1 MLDTPLP
8 GGSTLAALIASAST
22 PPHIPEELF
31 SILQP
36 PTDSLASS
44 AESALGASAQPAQ
57 QEEELC
63 LTVQPTSPPPPPSN
77 LASRPPIIPPILR
90 GIGRG
95 KPDAYATMYKDMKR
109 ATTAQADYE
118 TETKTETE
126 EEDNSED
133 AADRAVAEITSNDND
148 LDEELPDPHA
158 PDVPADTGCST
169 DSPSVSRPTVAQ
181 KAPRPEFLQTALT
194 TVSTSNIH
202 QGSSSGPPP
211 QPRPTVAQKC
221 PRVRQPPLIA
231 QKSTPRPT
239 VAMKE
244 PRCRYPPVPDQTPP
258 TSRHGKKRA
267 RGQKASEPA
276 AKKSKQSRKSRK
288 PKKKQHELHRNRRA
302 FHRGDYEKI
311 CPPLV
316 FARLIREIC
325 NKIFHKEH
333 MRFQGSALAA
343 IQVAAEAMLIE
354 RFECAGL
361 LALHANRVTVIPM
374 DTTLTDRLA
383 RFNLYNAY
391 DMSKVAFTPT
401 PGEQEAKDRERKRRG
416 F

>member
-1 MLDTPLP
+1 MLDSPLP
-8 GGSTLAALIASAST
+8 GGSTLASLITSAST

-31 SILQP
+31 TILQP
-36 PTDSLASS
+36 PTDSPTSS
-44 AESALGASAQPAQ
+44 ADSGLEASAQPAQ

-63 LTVQPTSPPPPPSN
+63 IAIQPTSPPPPPSS

-95 KPDAYATMYKDMKR
+95 KPDAYAAMYNDLKR

-118 TETKTETE
+118 TETETETE
-126 EEDNSED
+126 EEDNSENT
-133 AADRAVAEITSNDND
+133 ADRAAAEITSNDND

-158 PDVPADTGCST
+158 PDGPADTGCST

-194 TVSTSNIH
+194 TVSSSNIH
-202 QGSSSGPPP
+202 QGSSAGPPP
-211 QPRPTVAQKC
+211 QSRPTVAQKC

-244 PRCRYPPVPDQTPP
+244 PRCRYPPVTDQTPP

-267 RGQKASEPA
+267 RGQTVSEPA

-288 PKKKQHELHRNRRA
+288 TKKNQHELQRNRKA

-311 CPPLV
+311 CSPLA

-325 NKIFHKEH
+325 NKIFPKHH

-343 IQVAAEAMLIE
+343 IQVAAEAMLLE

-361 LALHANRVTVIPM
+361 LALHANRVTVIPLDM
-374 DTTLTDRLA
+374 TLTDRLA

-401 PGEQEAKDRERKRRG
+401 PGEKEAKDREQARRG